1 MRRDRLAAAAGAV
14 VCFGSVAYAIAWLQ
28 GQLLLDPCP
37 LCVLARVA
45 FIAAGVVF
53 LVAAIHGAGPVGQRV
68 YAVGALLP
76 LLAGIGISGR
86 HVWLQHLP
94 ADQVP
99 ACGPDLGY
107 IVETFPLGRALE
119 IILRG
124 SGSCADI
131 QWNFLGLTI
140 PEWTLGLF
148 LVLTGLALWLLVRP
162 VRA

>member
-1 MRRDRLAAAAGAV
+1 MRRDRLAAAAGAA
-14 VCFGSVAYAIAWLQ
+14 VCFGSVIYAVVWLQ

-53 LVAAIHGAGPVGQRV
+53 VVAAVHGAGPFGQRV
-68 YAVGALLP
+68 YAVA
-76 LLAGIGISGR
+76 A
-86 HVWLQHLP
+86 
-94 ADQVP
+94 
-99 ACGPDLGY
+99 LGY
-107 IVETFPLGRALE
+107 IVETFPLSRALD

-131 QWNFLGLTI
+131 QWNFLGLSI

-148 LVLTGLALWLLVRP
+148 LVVTGLGLWLLLRP

>member
-1 MRRDRLAAAAGAV
+1 MRRDRLAAAAGAA
-14 VCFGSVAYAIAWLQ
+14 VCFGAVIYAIVWLQ

-45 FIAAGVVF
+45 FLSAGAVF
-53 LVAAIHGAGPVGQRV
+53 AVAAFHGAGPAGQRT
-68 YAVGALLP
+68 YAGIALLP

-107 IVETFPLGRALE
+107 IVDTFPLGQALE

-131 QWNFLGLTI
+131 QWSFLGLSI

-148 LVLTGLALWLLVRP
+148 VALALLASRLLLKP

>member
-1 MRRDRLAAAAGAV
+1 MRRDRLAAAAGAA
-14 VCFGSVAYAIAWLQ
+14 VCFGSVIYAVVWLQ

-53 LVAAIHGAGPVGQRV
+53 VVAAVHGAGPFGQRV
-68 YAVGALLP
+68 YAVAALLP

-107 IVETFPLGRALE
+107 IVETFPLSRALD

-131 QWNFLGLTI
+131 QWNFLGLSI

-148 LVLTGLALWLLVRP
+148 LVVTGLGLWLLLRP